1 MPNQQ
6 DMPFLEHLE
15 HLRWHLMRAL
25 VAIAVCAV
33 LAFLAKHL
41 LFHVLILAPTRS
53 DFPTYVWL
61 CKLSELVRIDA
72 FCIQKMPF
80 LLQSRK
86 MSGQFT
92 MHVGAALVAGLVL
105 SFPYVFWEIWRF
117 VRPALRSAEKG
128 LLRATTLFVSLLF
141 FIGITFGYYILAPV
155 AIQFLA
161 NYHVDKSVIN
171 QFDIVS
177 YVSTVLLLVLSSGL
191 VFQLPLVVYFLTKAG
206 MLSSSSLRYY
216 KRHALVAVF
225 VLAAMIT
232 PPDPFSQVLVAL
244 PLMILYFFSIFV
256 AQIVER
262 RERSNTLSDTFPTKE
277 GRMTEK

>member
-1 MPNQQ
+1 MSNQQ

-15 HLRWHLMRAL
+15 HLRWHLIRVL

-33 LAFLAKHL
+33 LSFLAKHL
-41 LFHVLILAPTRS
+41 LFHVLILAPTRA

-61 CKLSELVRIDA
+61 CKLGEIVRIDA

-92 MHVGAALVAGLVL
+92 MHVGAAFVAGLVL

-128 LLRATTLFVSLLF
+128 LLRATTFFVSLLF
-141 FIGITFGYYILAPV
+141 FTGITFGYYILAPV

-191 VFQLPLVVYFLTKAG
+191 VFQLPLVVYFLTRAG
-206 MLSSSSLRYY
+206 VLSSSWLRYY

-232 PPDPFSQVLVAL
+232 PPDPFSQALVAL
-244 PLMILYFFSIFV
+244 PLMVLYFFSIFV

-262 RERSNTLSDTFPTKE
+262 RKKSSTLSDE
-277 GRMTEK
+277 ASTEEERRPEK